1 MAIWPL
7 SPACNVDACHCHMH
21 VMLICHAHAWF
32 FYYISILS
40 RIGLSY
46 QLYMLCALMLQQG
59 SQKIRSA
66 LRLHRYTLCASL
78 FKEATWLAYVVRLMP
93 FPWESWDVSS
103 PRTTPSVRC

>member
-1 MAIWPL
+1 
-7 SPACNVDACHCHMH
+7 MH
-21 VMLICHAHAWF
+21 VMLICHAHAWL

-59 SQKIRSA
+59 SQKIRSS

-78 FKEATWLAYVVRLMP
+78 FKEATWLAYMVRLMP

-103 PRTTPSVRC
+103 PYTTPSVRC